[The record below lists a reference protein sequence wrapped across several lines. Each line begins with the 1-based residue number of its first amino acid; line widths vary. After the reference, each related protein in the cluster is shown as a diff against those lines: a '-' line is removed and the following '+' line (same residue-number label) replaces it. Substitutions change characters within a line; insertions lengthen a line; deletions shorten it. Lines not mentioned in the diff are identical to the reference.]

1 MRPRSWPRTPPTTPC
16 SSPDKEALVRP
27 AFDRYFSTSGLF
39 GTVADGERFVSRLDD
54 MGVDEVAC
62 LVDYG
67 VPAAD
72 VLESLEH
79 VALLA
84 ERTPGAREADR
95 LIAIR

>member
-1 MRPRSWPRTPPTTPC
+1 
-16 SSPDKEALVRP
+16 
-27 AFDRYFSTSGLF
+27 
-39 GTVADGERFVSRLDD
+39 

>member
-1 MRPRSWPRTPPTTPC
+1 M
-16 SSPDKEALVRP
+16 EVLVRA

-39 GTVADGERFVSRLDD
+39 GTVADGERFVSRLDG

-79 VALLA
+79 VAMIA
-84 ERTPGAREADR
+84 ERTPGARGP
-95 LIAIR
+95 IA